1 METVVLAVVSWW
13 LSGLVSPDLWTRLL
27 NRVNNPND
35 VRRLIRSV
43 KKKTGLHPGRAW
55 ANWFADDVI
64 WDILIRCTVA
74 HTAPSDRG
82 ALIEALDNEL
92 ARRQPLLPWRTL
104 SNEERRLRA
113 TKLVDATI
121 EMLIPSLDPAHAVA
135 VASHSTQLAIA
146 DLKRSINLALDPQD
160 RYQRVPPAVAEAL
173 SRLHG
178 LQPDTASRILDVI
191 SESSAPVETARS
203 LTANPPLWL
212 RDPHPL
218 VSVLLGELASAHGD
232 WNTAGLNFQAA
243 SESGFEP
250 TRYMAKA
257 AIAAAQGDDHSRA
270 EELLEKLESPGT
282 SPEIYEFTKSLIS
295 NDLQALARFIDIRD
309 PWDPTV
315 LSVAVEAFLSLDPDQ
330 NLGRALRI
338 YERLVRRYPNYSALK
353 MRLADLMVE
362 SAIHRRDTDGWEMRR
377 KATSLAIESR
387 DLRRLWKGDSSKAVA
402 IACRAAAI
410 DDRWDEVL
418 LLGLRAPKG
427 QATQEE
433 ASDGAVVRVVVE
445 ALLICGR
452 LEDAEVAIS
461 EVTDAVVSRILS
473 GALAAARGNDNLARQ
488 HYLDAWPLIQDEQD
502 RLFVW
507 SALAAYGAEL
517 PGRELLE
524 SRADAAAN
532 FILARHEFARG
543 DTGAGISRLRQWR
556 HKFPEASYLL
566 ASTYAN
572 TGRIEEA
579 LAELRFAAGRFSD
592 ASYLVTAAKLCLNRD
607 RIPEAK
613 ELAER
618 ALLLDPA
625 SPDLQITSYE
635 ILISCAQRTQ
645 DWAGMAAR
653 TSMLI
658 ERHGATPDRRWLL
671 VGALFNQSLFFEAW
685 NELTAE
691 PKLEASSDI
700 RAMVWVDLHA
710 KFAAGSETASK
721 MLALTARYA
730 DSPDFV
736 AATIGRYTMM
746 AAKEQISPEV
756 ADQWR
761 SKISN
766 FLENNPG
773 HPGFFAI
780 PVPDA
785 PEDFIEVLRPHLEP
799 RAKDISEMKRAA
811 ASGSAPCG
819 LLAAYAG
826 KPYATTL
833 IQYGP
838 GCLPIQTTGNDH
850 LQREVAYALA
860 AIDGTSIAD
869 TSSLV
874 VLGFLGDRW
883 RIVQSALA
891 RLLFPIP
898 SRSDIARALVGYEQ
912 PVAGLLGW
920 NAEAGIPSLVDI
932 TEAERV
938 RWRERAESLLEK
950 ADSLESVNVS
960 NLSSIFPDKNNDS
973 EPAFLPWLAA
983 LEYAIRNNVALYADD
998 IALRT
1003 LAREKGI
1010 PSFGTIAMLHALATV
1025 ERINAAELISSIDE
1039 LRYSYCVDLPLDQL
1053 ALSRIAA
1060 RDAWKPG
1067 AASYAFSRPAAW
1079 TLWDKAIAAWQS
1091 LCSKAG
1097 SHNPRYVAGWL
1108 NHAVLGACQNR
1119 SNNSAPVIAAYLICK
1134 SIFIVGGDRE
1144 VAPELISAAR
1154 AALSTS
1160 AALDPLPFVVE
1171 MLLKVFQQ
1179 ATGNI
1184 ESAARLVL
1192 AILENLN
1199 DQDRAIVR
1207 SKVFSVR

>member
-1 METVVLAVVSWW
+1 M
-13 LSGLVSPDLWTRLL
+13 
-27 NRVNNPND
+27 
-35 VRRLIRSV
+35 

-55 ANWFADDVI
+55 ANWFADDAN

-74 HTAPSDRG
+74 YTAPLDRDT
-82 ALIEALDNEL
+82 LIEALDKEL
-92 ARRQPLLPWRTL
+92 ARRQPLFPWRTL
-104 SNEERRLRA
+104 SSDERHLRA
-113 TKLVDATI
+113 TNLVDATI
-121 EMLIPSLDPAHAVA
+121 EMLIPSLDPAYAVA

-146 DLKRSINLALDPQD
+146 DLKRSLNLALDPQD
-160 RYQRVPPAVAEAL
+160 QYQRVPPAVAEAL
-173 SRLHG
+173 SKLHG
-178 LQPDTASRILDVI
+178 TQPDTASRLLDVI
-191 SESSAPVETARS
+191 SQSSAPLETARS
-203 LTANPPLWL
+203 LTASPPLWL
-212 RDPHPL
+212 RDPNPL
-218 VSVLLGELASAHGD
+218 VFVLLGELASAHGD
-232 WNTAGLNFQAA
+232 WNTAGFNFQAA
-243 SESGFEP
+243 ADSGFERA
-250 TRYMAKA
+250 RYMAKA
-257 AIAAAQGDDHSRA
+257 AIAAAQGDDHPRA
-270 EELLEKLESPGT
+270 EEPLGKLESPGT
-282 SPEIYEFTKSLIS
+282 PQEIYEFTKSLIS
-295 NDLQALARFIDIRD
+295 NDIQALVRFIDIQE

-315 LSVAVEAFLSLDPDQ
+315 LSAAAEAFLSLDPDQ
-330 NLGRALRI
+330 HLDRALRM
-338 YERLVRRYPNYSALK
+338 YERLVRKYPNYTALK
-353 MRLADLMVE
+353 IRLADLMVE

-377 KATSLAIESR
+377 EATRLAISSR
-387 DLRRLWKGDSSKAVA
+387 DSRRLWKGDSSKAVA

-461 EVTDAVVSRILS
+461 EVTDSVVSQILS

-507 SALAAYGAEL
+507 SALAAYGDEL

-532 FILARHEFARG
+532 FILARHELARG
-543 DTGAGISRLRQWR
+543 DIGAGISRLRQWR

-592 ASYLVTAAKLCLNRD
+592 ASYLLTAAKLCLNRD

-618 ALLLDPA
+618 ALLFDPA

-645 DWAGMAAR
+645 DWPGMAAR

-671 VGALFNQSLFFEAW
+671 VGALFNQSLFSEAW

-710 KFAAGSETASK
+710 KFAPGSETASK
-721 MLALTARYA
+721 MLALTARY
-730 DSPDFV
+730 DSPEFV

-761 SKISN
+761 SRISN

-785 PEDFIEVLRPHLEP
+785 PEDFIEALRPHLEP

-819 LLAAYAG
+819 LLAVYAG
-826 KPYATTL
+826 KPYAATL

-838 GCLPIQTTGNDH
+838 GCLPIQAPGDDH

-860 AIDGTSIAD
+860 AIDGASIAD

-898 SRSDIARALVGYEQ
+898 SRSDISKALVGYEQ

-920 NAEAGIPSLVDI
+920 NTEAGIPSLVDI

-950 ADSLESVNVS
+950 ADSLEPVNVS
-960 NLSSIFPDKNNDS
+960 NLSSIFPDKTNDS
-973 EPAFLPWLAA
+973 EPVFLPWLAA

-1003 LAREKGI
+1003 LARENGI

-1025 ERINAAELISSIDE
+1025 ERISAAELISSIDE

-1097 SHNPRYVAGWL
+1097 SHNPIYVAGWL

-1119 SNNSAPVIAAYLICK
+1119 SINSVPVIAAYLICK